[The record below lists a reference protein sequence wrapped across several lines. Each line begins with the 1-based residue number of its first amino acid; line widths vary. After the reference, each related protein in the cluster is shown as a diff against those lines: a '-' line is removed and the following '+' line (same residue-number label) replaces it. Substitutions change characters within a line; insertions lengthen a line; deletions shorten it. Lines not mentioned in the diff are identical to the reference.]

1 LKQVFG
7 AEMSM
12 YRDIAGHWND
22 DGTREH
28 HIEEWSGVLIVEP
41 RAHHGRQDL
50 RLRERG
56 GRGGDLY
63 RWSPA
68 ADGYRRVE

>member
-1 LKQVFG
+1 
-7 AEMSM
+7 MSM
-12 YRDIAGHWND
+12 YRDVAGSWND
-22 DGTREH
+22 DGTRAH
-28 HIEEWSGVLIVEP
+28 DIEEWAGVLIVEP
-41 RAHHGRQDL
+41 RAHHGHQDL

-68 ADGYRRVE
+68 ADGYRRTE